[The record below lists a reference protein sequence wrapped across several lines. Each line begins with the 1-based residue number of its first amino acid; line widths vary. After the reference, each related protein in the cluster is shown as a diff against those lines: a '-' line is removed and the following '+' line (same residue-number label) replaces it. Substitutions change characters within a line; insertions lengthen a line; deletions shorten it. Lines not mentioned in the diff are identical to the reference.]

1 MKFSSK
7 WAAAFVAPA
16 VVAGGSLV
24 MALPAAAVDLP
35 DVTPKELL
43 MLMEG
48 DVTGF
53 SGTVTKTS
61 DIGLPV
67 MELSSMMSQDAVDDM
82 AEKMPEGFE
91 DFVPQLIEQNSI
103 TQLVAHTLIR
113 DPQLFLVLDPEHDP
127 ALIGLMEQSFF
138 GSF

>member
-43 MLMEG
+43 MLMDG

-67 MELSSMMSQDAVDDM
+67 MELSSMMSQDN
-82 AEKMPEGFE
+82 P
-91 DFVPQLIEQNSI
+91 
-103 TQLVAHTLIR
+103 R
-113 DPQLFLVLDPEHDP
+113 
-127 ALIGLMEQSFF
+127 ALL
-138 GSF
+138 